1 MKDKIK
7 EIRKMTGLSQA
18 KFAEKYSIPRRTIEN
33 WESGKTS
40 PPPYVIT
47 LLETVVKYNSSE
59 N

>member
-7 EIRKMTGLSQA
+7 DIRKMTGLSQA

-33 WESGKTS
+33 WESEKTS